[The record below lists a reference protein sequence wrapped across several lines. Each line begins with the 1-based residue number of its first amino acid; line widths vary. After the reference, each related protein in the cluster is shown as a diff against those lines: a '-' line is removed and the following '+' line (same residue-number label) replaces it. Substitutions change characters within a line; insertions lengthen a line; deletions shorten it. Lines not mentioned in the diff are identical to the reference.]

1 MSIDRILPSDRPRE
15 KLLEQGAATLG
26 VNELLAVLL
35 GSGTK
40 SASALELANDLLS
53 RVGGLQGLDRWGAS
67 ALSRLRGLKQAR
79 VARILAA
86 LELGKRAASPAESR
100 RPRFRLPEDA
110 ARFLLPRFGT
120 RPLEEFGVLVLDTR
134 NRLKRLEVVS
144 KGTLNGSLVHPREVY
159 REAAIQQAA
168 AIIAFHNHPS
178 GDPMPSSEDRALTQR
193 LCQAGKILGIDLLD
207 HVILAAGRYWS
218 FKEHNE
224 L

>member
-1 MSIDRILPSDRPRE
+1 MSIERILPADRPRE
-15 KLLEQGAATLG
+15 KLLEQGASALG

-40 SASALELANDLLS
+40 SLSALELANDLLT
-53 RVGGLQGLDRWGAS
+53 RVGGLHGLERCGPS
-67 ALSRLRGLKQAR
+67 ALSRLRGLKDAR

-86 LELGKRAASPAESR
+86 LELGKRAASPVEGG

-110 ARFLLPRFGT
+110 ARYLLPRFGT

-134 NRLKRLEVVS
+134 NRLKRLEVIS

-178 GDPMPSSEDRALTQR
+178 GDPMPSSEDRALTHR
-193 LCQAGKILGIDLLD
+193 LRQAGKILGIDLLD